1 MASHRPVI
9 VGINQYQTLQPL
21 MFAQFD
27 AIELKDFLVKEAG
40 VEAQDCS
47 LLADISSVVY
57 QGAAHPSREVIL
69 QRLRHTCEQAAP
81 EDTVWFFFSG
91 YGVHWQGQD
100 YLLPIDGDPTQIE
113 QTGIAVQSIVNI
125 MTMGTQTDR
134 PQADRPQGVIM
145 LDMNRPLSAVD
156 SQRLG
161 IQSMDLARQAG
172 IPLVLACQPEE
183 FSQDSLA
190 VRHGLF
196 ATALIEG
203 MRFHGCVTLAQVGAY
218 LTQRV
223 PELCRHHFRPPQNPV
238 LVVPPEQQFMLL
250 LPPTGVANLAGGKAP
265 SPWPPTPQ
273 PIEPGPVPAEETL
286 PSPPPAG
293 HPSAPGALVTT
304 ANRSQGES
312 PAWVNWLLGGLGIL
326 GLLLLGGVLLR
337 NQGVFWR
344 RTASEPP
351 AAEVAAED
359 PNAAAA
365 EAPGPGDGTSP
376 NGDPVALF
384 PGTEVNPVVALE
396 QARTALEQQQYADA
410 LAWLNQIPEDQRPE
424 DYEALLAQAEAGYAD
439 QGVTGEEALAA
450 ARRIIEPVSASL
462 FNDAIEQ
469 ARQVS
474 VNDPDYAQ
482 AQIDIQRWSRV
493 ILDLAEGRAAVGN
506 LDGAIAAASLVPDD
520 QTEVY
525 SQAQRQIQRWQQR
538 QENRRLLQQAQDL
551 LEPGQATSF
560 QTAIALSQQIPPDYP
575 EYPLA
580 QERIDQWSRD
590 ILAIAQARAAD
601 GDLPG
606 AIAAASLVPPDTSA
620 YDQAQ
625 GDIQS
630 WQGSL

>member
-27 AIELKDFLVKEAG
+27 AIELKDFLVKEGG

-91 YGVHWQGQD
+91 YGMHWQGQD
-100 YLLPIDGDPTQIE
+100 YLLPIDGDPAQIE
-113 QTGIAVQSIVNI
+113 KTGIAVQSIVNI
-125 MTMGTQTDR
+125 MTTAQQANP
-134 PQADRPQGVIM
+134 PQAVIM
-145 LDMNRPLSAVD
+145 LDMNRPVSAVD

-161 IQSMDLARQAG
+161 VQSMDLARQAE
-172 IPLVLACQPEE
+172 IPLVLACQPQE

-196 ATALIEG
+196 TTALIEG
-203 MRFHGCVTLAQVGAY
+203 MRFHGCVTLAQLGAY

-223 PELCRHHFRPPQNPV
+223 PELCRHHFRPAQNPV

-250 LPPTGVANLAGGKAP
+250 LPSSGVTNLGGSQAP
-265 SPWPPTPQ
+265 SPWPPAPQ
-273 PIEPGPVPAEETL
+273 SIEPGPVPGDETA
-286 PSPPPAG
+286 PSPLPPPTPGAEA
-293 HPSAPGALVTT
+293 PPGALVTT
-304 ANRSQGES
+304 ANQSQGNS

-326 GLLLLGGVLLR
+326 GLLLLGGVLIR

-344 RTASEPP
+344 SADPEPP
-351 AAEVAAED
+351 ATEVEGED
-359 PNAAAA
+359 PDAAAA
-365 EAPGPGDGTSP
+365 ETPDPDDGASP
-376 NGDPVALF
+376 NGDPTTLF

-424 DYEALLAQAEAGYAD
+424 DYGALLAAAEAGYAN
-439 QGVTGEEALAA
+439 QGLTGEEALAA

-469 ARQVS
+469 ARQVPI
-474 VNDPDYAQ
+474 NDPDYAQ

-493 ILDLAEGRAAVGN
+493 ILDLAEGRAAVSN

-525 SQAQRQIQRWQQR
+525 NQAQRQIQRWQQR
-538 QENRRLLQQAQDL
+538 QENRRLLQQAQEL

-580 QERIDQWSRD
+580 QDRIDQWSRD

-625 GDIQS
+625 GEIQR